1 MAVLTISRREDP
13 LSKLIARAEAD
24 EEIIIAR
31 GKQPVAR
38 PEPIAS
44 RKGKRA
50 PGRLAGKFNI
60 PDEFFFSSV
69 PETNRGA
76 RRAAVST

>member
-31 GKQPVAR
+31 GKQPVGR

-60 PDEFFFSSV
+60 PILFFIRAGDES
-69 PETNRGA
+69 
-76 RRAAVST
+76 RR

>member
-1 MAVLTISRREDP
+1 MATVTIREARAH
-13 LSKLIARAEAD
+13 LSKLIARAEAG

-38 PEPIAS
+38 LEAIAS

-60 PDEFFFSSV
+60 PNEFFFDPL
-69 PETNRGA
+69 PEEELRLWERGDN
-76 RRAAVST
+76 